1 MRAIWDI
8 MADPDIN
15 NKEELAMLQKL
26 VDSGEIWHMEG
37 FIGRIAAD
45 LLEYGYLKYP
55 ENRTYDFYHNPVPT
69 RKEWEA
75 YKKHQA
81 ELEKEKRLHT
91 LTKPKLSVSLLQK
104 PADVKEEAVIVP
116 EVPTE
121 LQEEKTTE
129 KQKKERLKA

>member
-1 MRAIWDI
+1 MRPIWDI
-8 MADPDIN
+8 MVDPDIN

-26 VDSGEIWHMEG
+26 VDSGEIWHLEG
-37 FIGRIAAD
+37 SIGRMAAD
-45 LLEYGYLKYP
+45 LLENGYLKYP

-69 RKEWEA
+69 REEWET

-81 ELEKEKRLHT
+81 ELEQEKRLHT
-91 LTKPKLSVSLLQK
+91 LTKPKLSVPLLQK
-104 PADVKEEAVIVP
+104 PASVKEETVIVP
-116 EVPTE
+116 KVPTA